1 MSRAEQRLE
10 EDLVGIWRLRRVTLG
25 GRGGAELLPMGARPE
40 GRLVYTADHLVSVHA
55 MAEGRP
61 ECGADRVAE
70 CTPEEKIA
78 VAETYFGYVGS
89 WECRGDS
96 VVHRV
101 AVSSFPNWTGRD
113 LIRRAELDGDQ
124 LVLHGGPLGADAGEV
139 VLSWIRESPQGG

>member
-10 EDLVGIWRLRRVTLG
+10 EGLVGTWRLRRLVLRDRAGSERFPLG
-25 GRGGAELLPMGARPE
+25 AQAE
-40 GRLVYTADHLVSVHA
+40 GRLLYTAEGLVSVHG
-55 MAEGRP
+55 MAAGRP
-61 ECGADRVAE
+61 DCGADRVAE

-78 VAETYFGYVGS
+78 VAETYFGYTGS

-113 LIRRAELDGDQ
+113 LVRQAELDGDR
-124 LVLHGGPLGADAGEV
+124 LVLRHGPVGENAAEV